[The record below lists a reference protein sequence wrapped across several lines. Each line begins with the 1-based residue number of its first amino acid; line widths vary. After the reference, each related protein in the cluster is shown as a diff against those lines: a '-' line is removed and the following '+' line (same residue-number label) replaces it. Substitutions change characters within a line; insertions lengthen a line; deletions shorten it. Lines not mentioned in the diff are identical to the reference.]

1 MQDEITESIK
11 RVVKRIYNGFIYQLN
26 SSLESRYR
34 CLKVRRTGVARPITR
49 SINGFERNGD
59 EGRKFDV
66 AANREAKSRLT
77 QARLKKISETENRN
91 QPGRPTGRPLPP
103 FLGMILIHAQSS

>member
-1 MQDEITESIK
+1 MELQDEITNSIK

-34 CLKVRRTGVARPITR
+34 CVKVKRTGVARPITR

-66 AANREAKSRLT
+66 AANREAKSRRYWPKP
-77 QARLKKISETENRN
+77 A
-91 QPGRPTGRPLPP
+91 
-103 FLGMILIHAQSS
+103 